1 MENPSQKN
9 MPNVNEPTNELVPE
23 VQLVQPEKEEVKK
36 ELNALPITSISQLAM
51 FQSGDPA
58 VAPTHSPRKFYEQF
72 VVKSNGVSLA
82 LWIWNQYNG
91 TWYAIGLPSSGY
103 TSKARV
109 YLGAAQTVVP
119 TTPVIVELDTENYDV
134 DSEFNVAAHLF
145 TATTTGYYQVSAGV
159 TWNPPEADKQYVLY
173 LYKDHGGTPSYY
185 AINMVHSSSTGL
197 ITNNISDIVYLEA
210 TDTLC
215 LYVSHNSAGN
225 VDLAAESR
233 FTFLSIHRLS

>member
-1 MENPSQKN
+1 

-103 TSKARV
+103 TSASRA
-109 YLGAAQTVVP
+109 YLDTAKTIAK

-134 DSEFNVAAHLF
+134 DGEFNTTTHLF
-145 TATTTGYYQVSAGV
+145 TATTTGYYQVNGKATWV
-159 TWNPPEADKQYVLY
+159 TTEDSKQYVLY
-173 LYKDHGGTPSYY
+173 AYKTHSGTPSYY
-185 AINMVHSSSTGL
+185 TVDIKESSGTGSL
-197 ITNNISDIVYLEA
+197 SCSLSDVIYLEA
-210 TDTLC
+210 GDTLC
-215 LYVSHNSAGN
+215 LYVSHNGVGSA
-225 VDLAAESR
+225 DLWNAAGY
-233 FTFLSIHRLS
+233 TFLSIHRLS